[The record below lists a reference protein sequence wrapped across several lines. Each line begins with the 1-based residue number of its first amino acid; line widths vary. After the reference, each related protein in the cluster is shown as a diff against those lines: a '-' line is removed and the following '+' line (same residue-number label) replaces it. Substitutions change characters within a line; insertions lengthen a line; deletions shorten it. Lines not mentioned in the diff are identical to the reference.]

1 MALLNVGQIKSRLA
15 LGGALLLLL
24 LLLLRE
30 LRVFPFHNRKPF
42 AWPGVGVLE
51 CSFEEKA
58 LTCTTGC
65 EGTQVPPYLQN
76 HCKALGAPLAWFTRI
91 AASWLHNLHDRPV
104 PSPSCGVVLCSPHCP
119 NSCGLEL
126 HNARVYSQNG
136 EDGILMWIFL
146 NIATT
151 DKYYVEFG
159 TQVRFRTAST
169 V

>member
-1 MALLNVGQIKSRLA
+1 MALLHVGQIKARLA
-15 LGGALLLLL
+15 LGVTLLLLL

-76 HCKALGAPLAWFTRI
+76 HCKALGAPLAWFT
-91 AASWLHNLHDRPV
+91 SN
-104 PSPSCGVVLCSPHCP
+104 
-119 NSCGLEL
+119 N
-126 HNARVYSQNG
+126 
-136 EDGILMWIFL
+136 
-146 NIATT
+146 
-151 DKYYVEFG
+151 
-159 TQVRFRTAST
+159 
-169 V
+169 